1 MPVKGKLGV
10 CIGRELDSVARGLL
24 RVYIRLALVIFF
36 MENSSYLKLTGEL
49 EGAKWIKC
57 DLAIMTHLF
66 HVSWRYL
73 ALCAALYF
81 AYTSVFL
88 NRKEMIWKE
97 QEKNLLR

>member
-1 MPVKGKLGV
+1 M
-10 CIGRELDSVARGLL
+10 DSIARGLL
-24 RVYIRLALVIFF
+24 RVYIRLGLVIFF
-36 MENSSYLKLTGEL
+36 MENSPYLKLTGEL

-66 HVSWRYL
+66 HVSWKYL

-81 AYTSVFL
+81 AYTSMFL